1 MITFSNLME
10 GCEVAGCVGGL
21 LEPHEELA
29 VTDGDVQVIE
39 K

>member
-1 MITFSNLME
+1 ME
-10 GCEVAGCVGGL
+10 GFEAARCVGGL
-21 LEPHEELA
+21 LELHEELA